1 MDKINNTNL
10 NKTAQSNLNK
20 GNSPMPDRD
29 EIIKK
34 LTNMAVSYLKD
45 VSERAVPENG
55 KFTNSFVT
63 IELPESQ
70 NIALISIEP
79 SAKEPKTQRILLVG
93 VRNKYSDRIFS
104 NYMFTGT
111 KKEVLDY
118 IDGGKNNSEI
128 IESINTLSKKA
139 DDFYSSL

>member
-93 VRNKYSDRIFS
+93 VHNKHSDRIFS

>member
-1 MDKINNTNL
+1 
-10 NKTAQSNLNK
+10 
-20 GNSPMPDRD
+20 MPDRD

-34 LTNMAVSYLKD
+34 LTDMAVSYLRN
-45 VSERAVPENG
+45 VSERTVPENG
-55 KFTNSFVT
+55 KFANSFVT

-93 VRNKYSDRIFS
+93 VHNKYSDRIFS

-128 IESINTLSKKA
+128 IDSINTLSKKA